1 LSENMIHLNLMVYH
15 KLSSWFRCWM

>member
-1 LSENMIHLNLMVYH
+1 LSENMIHQNLMVYH